1 MKLRLTLGGSKLL
14 ILSLNHSFNWFVR
27 TVDSFGNKQ
36 VPASQCAHY
45 PPYLPQIVQRIF
57 YHVPGNVRI
66 ASASFSAVGWLH
78 PSGSFSVISIMLMF
92 LSSVCSVT
100 RSSSSFR
107 GRLRKHWKG
116 VVRFIPPL
124 LVNFKLSN
132 SCQQK
137 YSQQWLSERL
147 CFAIQTGWIYEWT
160 CERSVTKR
168 CRYVSAYILSGY
180 TQIPDL
186 P

>member
-1 MKLRLTLGGSKLL
+1 
-14 ILSLNHSFNWFVR
+14 
-27 TVDSFGNKQ
+27 
-36 VPASQCAHY
+36 
-45 PPYLPQIVQRIF
+45 
-57 YHVPGNVRI
+57 
-66 ASASFSAVGWLH
+66 
-78 PSGSFSVISIMLMF
+78 MLMF

-137 YSQQWLSERL
+137 YGVIVRKAVLRNTDWMNLWMNLWKVCHKTMSLCIRIHFKWVYANPWPSLVDIRRIPAYHIDYTTACTTHRSRVPRRSFGRVKWGVTTVEEERGPGL
-147 CFAIQTGWIYEWT
+147 DF
-160 CERSVTKR
+160 
-168 CRYVSAYILSGY
+168 
-180 TQIPDL
+180 
-186 P
+186 